1 MLSSK
6 SKQEESTVLLNND
19 DGPELA
25 PIGETH
31 KRIFYVRHGEVI
43 PPGGTHGVFYGNLDV
58 PLSPLGELEAQA
70 AGLYLQRY
78 NIDKIASSPLKRARY
93 GAKQVLKN
101 QQENGHQ
108 KDIEI
113 YEGFTELDRG
123 EWCGRTKAEI
133 GEELMTRFDN
143 CDESITPKGGESYP
157 ALKARVI
164 NSRDDLLRTL
174 KTGESAAIVSHLQ
187 VTRSV
192 LSDALDIPTNEMVDI
207 KVALAS
213 ITCIDYCNV
222 SGEATVQFSSFKP
235 QAGLEQANDG
245 GNVV

>member
-19 DGPELA
+19 DGPELP

-31 KRIFYVRHGEVI
+31 KRIFYVHHGEVI

-70 AGLYLQRY
+70 AGLYLQQY

-93 GAKQVLKN
+93 GAKQVLKH
-101 QQENGHQ
+101 QENGHE
-108 KDIEI
+108 KDIQI
-113 YEGFTELDRG
+113 YEGFTELDYC

-133 GEELMTRFDN
+133 GEELMARFDS

-157 ALKARVI
+157 ALKARVL
-164 NSRDDLLRTL
+164 NSRDDLLRSL
-174 KTGESAAIVSHLQ
+174 RIGESAAIVSHLQ
-187 VTRSV
+187 VIRKF
-192 LSDALDIPTNEMVDI
+192 LFHDL
-207 KVALAS
+207 
-213 ITCIDYCNV
+213 YY
-222 SGEATVQFSSFKP
+222 
-235 QAGLEQANDG
+235 
-245 GNVV
+245 